1 MLGTWPD
8 SFTKQGLDPNSLVPR
23 PEKDM
28 KKKEGKKAS
37 RKKEKG
43 FEKGVTVIAHQD
55 LVALR
60 DKVDLS
66 NLIFSVFSGPILPAS
81 LVLFARHIASVY
93 GGN

>member
-1 MLGTWPD
+1 
-8 SFTKQGLDPNSLVPR
+8 
-23 PEKDM
+23 M

-43 FEKGVTVIAHQD
+43 FEKGVTFIAHQD

-66 NLIFSVFSGPILPAS
+66 NLIFSVFSGPILPTS